1 MKRLRRS
8 YSSNVNRNRSLTL
21 AFLSLSV
28 ASILMSCG
36 GLGKSPTPE
45 SQPDPQLNQSVNH
58 IIFMVQENRGFD
70 HYFGK
75 LADYWQENGYPT
87 QQFDG
92 LPANASNPMV
102 DANNNVI
109 GSVNSFHFRTVCMQN
124 MSPGWNESHVDWN
137 RTDPVNATPMLDGFV
152 QSAGNFARNT
162 VKNGVTD
169 DMPGGFSD
177 TEGLRAM
184 GYYDGNDLNYYYFM
198 ASNFATSDRWFSP
211 IMSRTPPNRLYLL
224 AATSAGHA
232 NPPKQ
237 PLSNKTIF
245 EQLETAGVS
254 WKIYLTD
261 PNTAFLENFQPFGSQ
276 HESKI
281 VKVDPDYYNDVKN
294 GTLPSVA
301 MIEGGYES
309 GLDEHPNQNIQKG
322 AAHVANIINKL
333 MVSDSWKDTVFI
345 LTFDEGGGFYDHV
358 APHTGTPTEKPDDL
372 GPMDLNPGTNGQGGD
387 ICTTKTGPN
396 CDFVYTGF
404 RIPLIVISP
413 FTKKNFVSHTVA
425 DYTAIL
431 KLIETRF
438 AVDNLTKRDAA
449 QMDMTEFFDFANPPW
464 TTSPPPPDQN
474 LSGVCDYDP
483 THYGAQ

>member
-21 AFLSLSV
+21 AFLSL
-28 ASILMSCG
+28 MSCG

-45 SQPDPQLNQSVNH
+45 PQPDPQLNQSVNH
-58 IIFMVQENRGFD
+58 IVFMVQEHRGFD

-224 AATSAGHA
+224 AATSAWHA

-245 EQLETAGVS
+245 E
-254 WKIYLTD
+254 
-261 PNTAFLENFQPFGSQ
+261 
-276 HESKI
+276 
-281 VKVDPDYYNDVKN
+281 
-294 GTLPSVA
+294 
-301 MIEGGYES
+301 
-309 GLDEHPNQNIQKG
+309 
-322 AAHVANIINKL
+322 
-333 MVSDSWKDTVFI
+333 
-345 LTFDEGGGFYDHV
+345 
-358 APHTGTPTEKPDDL
+358 
-372 GPMDLNPGTNGQGGD
+372 
-387 ICTTKTGPN
+387 
-396 CDFVYTGF
+396 
-404 RIPLIVISP
+404 
-413 FTKKNFVSHTVA
+413 
-425 DYTAIL
+425 
-431 KLIETRF
+431 
-438 AVDNLTKRDAA
+438 
-449 QMDMTEFFDFANPPW
+449 
-464 TTSPPPPDQN
+464 
-474 LSGVCDYDP
+474 
-483 THYGAQ
+483 

>member
-1 MKRLRRS
+1 M
-8 YSSNVNRNRSLTL
+8 
-21 AFLSLSV
+21 
-28 ASILMSCG
+28 
-36 GLGKSPTPE
+36 
-45 SQPDPQLNQSVNH
+45 
-58 IIFMVQENRGFD
+58 
-70 HYFGK
+70 
-75 LADYWQENGYPT
+75 
-87 QQFDG
+87 
-92 LPANASNPMV
+92 
-102 DANNNVI
+102 
-109 GSVNSFHFRTVCMQN
+109 
-124 MSPGWNESHVDWN
+124 
-137 RTDPVNATPMLDGFV
+137 
-152 QSAGNFARNT
+152 
-162 VKNGVTD
+162 
-169 DMPGGFSD
+169 
-177 TEGLRAM
+177 
-184 GYYDGNDLNYYYFM
+184 
-198 ASNFATSDRWFSP
+198 
-211 IMSRTPPNRLYLL
+211 
-224 AATSAGHA
+224 
-232 NPPKQ
+232 
-237 PLSNKTIF
+237 
-245 EQLETAGVS
+245 ETAGVS

-438 AVDNLTKRDAA
+438 AVDSLTKRDAA
-449 QMDMTEFFDFANPPW
+449 QIDMTEFFDFANPPW
-464 TTSPPPPDQN
+464 TTPPPPPDQN